1 MLLLSDGSCL
11 KIDSTINHHFQKKG
25 IVINYASNVS
35 KYLLILSMLCL
46 VLPLRKLR

>member
-11 KIDSTINHHFQKKG
+11 KIDSTINHHFQNVF
-25 IVINYASNVS
+25 VINYASNVS